1 MRAWISRFLD
11 VREGEGLPLAQA
23 FFTLLGLIAAH
34 TILETARDAL
44 FLTKLPANRLTFVY
58 ALLALVTLIASSLN
72 ARLVRAFG
80 RRNALIFTLMIAA
93 YGTTIFHFQEQTP
106 AVVFALYVWSGVLG
120 TVLVIQFWMFAGQLF
135 SISQGKRLFGPIT
148 SGGVFGAVAGAS
160 VAALVLRLVSVPSLL
175 LISAGL
181 FIFTAVVLTT
191 VSTEEMRV
199 PVPANPTSVPLSN
212 LGGIMQQLRE
222 HPYLLRLAIL
232 TAVSTSALLAVD
244 YLFKSVV
251 ATHAQG
257 RDLGEMI
264 AQYYAVLNA
273 IALVVQVGIAGR
285 LVRKQGVFL
294 ASMILPTLLFAGAFG
309 VLIFGGMLALV
320 MLTKGADGSLRH
332 SLHRVGSE
340 LLWMPVPP
348 EARDRAKAFID
359 GVVSRISSAVT
370 AGLIFLL
377 STLGLSSPRFL
388 AAIVLVLVFAW
399 LSAAIAVRAPYL
411 DLIRQALR
419 KGFLN
424 EEGIPG
430 ELDLDSVEAV
440 LESLSSR
447 EPARVIAAM
456 DLLAERKRSRLIPA
470 LVLYHESDEVL
481 VRALEI
487 LSTSGKR
494 EDWVP
499 LAERLMGHGSE
510 PVRVAT
516 VRALIVQDQIDLVQR
531 AVSDSSPAVRAHAFF
546 AVAHL
551 EDGVKPLEHPG
562 VQELLSASGED
573 AHKAKLALLDAI
585 RDHGDRRFSEL
596 VLKMAESTQAD
607 LVERAAATMA
617 ALKDPL
623 FIPTL
628 IARLTVRDGRNAVRE
643 ALVELGDEAFGAL
656 ERAFSDEHTDPK
668 IRLHIPRT
676 ISRFGTQRAADF
688 LSKHVTSEASGPIR
702 YKILRGL
709 GRLVAE
715 HPEVKIDRNTIDDG
729 IHRNL
734 LELYHF
740 LSLRV
745 PLEAG
750 KNDLPTEVQDSAELV
765 IGLLLDKEKN
775 ALERAFRYLQIAH
788 RHEDIRSVYLA
799 LSSTDRRV
807 RASAG
812 ELIDVVTIPRDRGSK
827 KQEENREMWLLAADD
842 LGAAERLA
850 RIEELVPN
858 PPATYAQAMSLL
870 VREPDEY
877 LASLAGYHA
886 LELGSDKLRDEVIEV
901 YEKRPSLRV
910 ILAQVTQIPRL
921 AAEGA

>member
-23 FFTLLGLIAAH
+23 FLTLFGLIAAH
-34 TILETARDAL
+34 TIMETARDAL

-58 ALLALVTLIASSLN
+58 ALLAVITLLASSLN

-80 RRNALIFTLMIAA
+80 RRNALVFTLLVAA

-106 AVVFALYVWSGVLG
+106 AVVFGLYVWSGLIG

-135 SISQGKRLFGPIT
+135 SISQGKRLFGPLT
-148 SGGVFGAVAGAS
+148 SGGVLGAVVGAS
-160 VAALVLRLVSVPSLL
+160 VAAVVLSKISIPSLL
-175 LISAGL
+175 LISAAL
-181 FIFTAVVLTT
+181 FIFTAIVLTT

-199 PVPANPTSVPLSN
+199 PVPASPGSVPLTN
-212 LGGIMQQLRE
+212 LGGVMQQLRE
-222 HPYLLRLAIL
+222 QPYLLRLAIL
-232 TAVSTSALLAVD
+232 TALSTSALLAVD
-244 YLFKSVV
+244 YLFKSV
-251 ATHAQG
+251 AASHAQG

-264 AQYYAVLNA
+264 ARYYAVLNA
-273 IALVVQVGIAGR
+273 VALVVQVGIAGR

-294 ASMILPTLLFAGAFG
+294 ASMILPTLLFAGSFG
-309 VLIFGGMLALV
+309 VLLFGGVLSLV

-332 SLHRVGSE
+332 SLHRVSSE

-359 GVVSRISSAVT
+359 GVVPRLSSAVT

-377 STLGLSSPRFL
+377 SAIGWTAPRFL
-388 AAIVLVLVFAW
+388 AAIVLGLVFCW
-399 LSAAIAVRAPYL
+399 LAAAVAVRAPYL

-419 KGFLN
+419 KGFFAD
-424 EEGIPG
+424 ESMPG

-447 EPARVIAAM
+447 DPSRVIAAM
-456 DLLAERKRSRLIPA
+456 DLLADRKRSRLIPA
-470 LVLYHESDEVL
+470 LILYHESDDVL

-487 LSTSGKR
+487 MSTSGRR
-494 EDWVP
+494 EDWLP
-499 LAERLMGHGSE
+499 LAERLMSNGSE
-510 PVRVAT
+510 SVRVAV
-516 VRALIVQDQIDLVQR
+516 VRALVAQGREDLVQS
-531 AVSDSSPAVRAHAFF
+531 ATEDPSPAVAAHATF
-546 AVAHL
+546 ATMHASVIG
-551 EDGVKPLEHPG
+551 DPLEYPR
-562 VQELLSASGED
+562 VRELLAATDEN
-573 AHKAKLALLDAI
+573 ARQAKLALLDAI
-585 RDHGDRRFSEL
+585 RDHGDRRYSGMVQKMAVGKDPEL
-596 VLKMAESTQAD
+596 VQ
-607 LVERAAATMA
+607 RASSAMA
-617 ALKDPL
+617 ALKDPI

-628 IARLTVRDGRNAVRE
+628 IDRLTIRDGRAAVRM
-643 ALVELGDEAFGAL
+643 ALVELGDEAFNAL
-656 ERAFSDEHTDPK
+656 EKAFADTATDPK

-688 LSKHVTSEASGPIR
+688 LMKYVSVEPSGPVR
-702 YKILRGL
+702 YKLLRGL

-715 HPEVKIDRNTIDDG
+715 HPEVKIDRATIDAG

-734 LELYHF
+734 LELFHF

-750 KNDLPTEVQDSAELV
+750 KNNLPKDVQDSSELV

-799 LSSTDRRV
+799 LSSNDRRV
-807 RASAG
+807 RSSAG
-812 ELIDVVTIPRDRGSK
+812 ELLDVVTLPHDRGSK
-827 KQEENREMWLLAADD
+827 IQDQNREMWLLAADD
-842 LGAAERLA
+842 LGPAERVLRA
-850 RIEELVPN
+850 QELVPN
-858 PPATYAQAMSLL
+858 PPATYAQAMSRL

-886 LELGSDKLRDEVIEV
+886 LELGSDALRDEVIEV
-901 YEKRPSLRV
+901 YENRPSLRV

-921 AAEGA
+921 AIEGV